1 MTIRIALADDH
12 PIVLDGLEQL
22 FRLEGDFTVVARC
35 RDGEATLA
43 ALRELCPDVLVLDI
57 RMPPTDGLE
66 VLATIRREGLPT
78 RVLVLTA
85 AVDDEQV
92 VAVLRHGAHGLV
104 LKETAP
110 DRLVE
115 AVRRVHA
122 GGQELDPA
130 LVTRAVE
137 NLVQRDRAAR
147 EVARLLTPREREIVG
162 MVTSGLRNRALAERL
177 GISEGTVKIHLHRI
191 YEKLGVSGRL
201 ELVLF
206 AQKHQLG

>member
-22 FRLEGDFTVVARC
+22 FLLEGDFTVVARC
-35 RDGEATLA
+35 RDGETTLA
-43 ALRELCPDVLVLDI
+43 ALRELRPDVLVLDV
-57 RMPPTDGLE
+57 RMPRGDGIE
-66 VLATIRREGLPT
+66 VLATIQREELPT

-92 VAVLRHGAHGLV
+92 VALLRHGAHGLV

-110 DRLVE
+110 DRLVA
-115 AVRRVHA
+115 AVRHVHA

-137 NLVQRDRAAR
+137 NLVRRDRAVR
-147 EVARLLTPREREIVG
+147 EVARLLTPREREIVRMVSSG
-162 MVTSGLRNRALAERL
+162 MRNRALADQL

-191 YEKLGVSGRL
+191 YEKLQVAGRL

-206 AQKHQLG
+206 AQKHHLD